1 MLCRSSRL
9 FFSLQQ
15 AFAEHEIP
23 VEILGLAGLLRLPE
37 IVEVLA
43 YARAVSD
50 PLASVALAKILLGPR
65 YRVGYKDLARVAAL
79 AKTKSYALRLVDEEE
94 GEATPF
100 LFAEA
105 LEHLDE
111 VERLSDDG
119 KARLEEFRAELA
131 ELRVEARKPV
141 GEFLGEVVRRTGILA
156 ELDAHTDQ
164 VAATAAKRNLA
175 AFMDQ
180 VHAFEPVEGALTLRA
195 FLDYV
200 DTVERMDKQEW
211 SPVQP
216 SAEDSVKVMTI
227 HAAKGL
233 EFDNVF
239 VPGHGEG
246 VAPEHADPAQPGG
259 AREVDGL
266 RAPRRRGDPAEVRR
280 RAVPLQAGPAGAGG
294 VRGAPHRVR
303 RHDARA
309 TPAVLHRRALVRREH
324 EREGRRASS
333 SGSSRSGCMEVRHGS
348 WDPGEDIDEETN
360 PLLGYRERFVKD
372 WPEPARPDDADE
384 VFPEGWRRSAVDAVA
399 IGGVQPTLLDPLSPE
414 ERELFEELAAERRHH
429 AGFLREREGSD
440 ATNGSGGPV
449 ARRTVSVGGVID
461 YARCPKRF
469 YWTAVRPLPR
479 FSGPAARIG
488 TEVHRWIERRASGQ
502 AVLARGRRGA
512 RPHERGARRRARQG
526 RTAPRGV
533 PGEPVR
539 GRHPAPR
546 GAAVPAPAR
555 GLHGGRADRRRLRR
569 SRRARGRSWTGRRVA
584 DPPTTTRSPRCS
596 STCTAWPASRSGAS
610 VPKTSRSPTSTSRAA
625 DEVSHPMEEPDTVK
639 ARVTEALRSIDAG
652 AFDATPG
659 PQCTYCD
666 FRAFCPEGKSWLAER
681 RDPANA
687 SADAATS

>member
-1 MLCRSSRL
+1 M
-9 FFSLQQ
+9 
-15 AFAEHEIP
+15 
-23 VEILGLAGLLRLPE
+23 EILGLAGLLRLPE

-79 AKTKSYALRLVDEEE
+79 AKTKSYALRLEDEEE

-119 KARLEEFRAELA
+119 RARLEEFRAELV

-141 GEFLGEVVRRTGILA
+141 GEFLGEIVRRTGILA

-164 VAATAAKRNLA
+164 VAAAAAKRNLA

-180 VHAFEPVEGALTLRA
+180 VHAFEPVEGELTLRA

-239 VPGHGEG
+239 VPGMAKGLLPSTRIQHN
-246 VAPEHADPAQPGG
+246 PAERGKSMDF
-259 AREVDGL
+259 EL
-266 RAPRRRGDPAEVRR
+266 RGDAEILPKFDGVLSHFKHD
-280 RAVPLQAGPAGAGG
+280 LQAQEEYEE
-294 VRGAPHRVR
+294 R
-303 RHDARA
+303 RTAYVAHDARA
-309 TPAVLHRRALVRREH
+309 TPPVLHRRALVRREH
-324 EREGRRASS
+324 QREGGRQFLRELA
-333 SGSSRSGCMEVRHGS
+333 GWVQEVRHGDVRS
-348 WDPGEDIDEETN
+348 GRGHRRGD
-360 PLLGYRERFVKD
+360 
-372 WPEPARPDDADE
+372 EPAPRVPRAVREGLARAAPGPTMPTRCSPMAGGGRRPT
-384 VFPEGWRRSAVDAVA
+384 PSP
-399 IGGVQPTLLDPLSPE
+399 IGGVQPTLLDPFSAGRARAVRGARRRAPAPRGLPAGTRRLRRD
-414 ERELFEELAAERRHH
+414 ERLGRPR
-429 AGFLREREGSD
+429 
-440 ATNGSGGPV
+440 

-502 AVLARGRRGA
+502 AVLL
-512 RPHERGARRRARQG
+512 EVDE
-526 RTAPRGV
+526 APDLTSEELA
-533 PGEPVR
+533 GEPGKVER
-539 GRHPAPR
+539 LREAFLGSRFADVTP
-546 GAAVPAPAR
+546 
-555 GLHGGRADRRRLRR
+555 LHAERPFLLRLEGFTVGGRIDAVYGDPD
-569 SRRARGRSWTGRRVA
+569 GPWEVVDWKTGRRPA
-584 DPPTTTRSPRCS
+584 DDDPLAALQLDLYGLACVEIWGKRPEDVTLTYLYL
-596 STCTAWPASRSGAS
+596 ASG
-610 VPKTSRSPTSTSRAA
+610 
-625 DEVSHPMEEPDTVK
+625 DEVSHPMEDPDAVRARVDGGAPFDRRGGVRRRPRGRSAPTATSGRSALK
-639 ARVTEALRSIDAG
+639 ARRGWRSGATRRTRAPTRYVVRRSI
-652 AFDATPG
+652 
-659 PQCTYCD
+659 CSSNV
-666 FRAFCPEGKSWLAER
+666 R
-681 RDPANA
+681 
-687 SADAATS
+687 